1 MALQQYSTFLAE
13 NEVLS
18 GTPEQI
24 QIQKIDQDIA
34 MAAQKYFEFKGHPNY
49 LDEYTWEYNL
59 VKNKQRNAW
68 CMPGG
73 KIVFYTGILPVAQN
87 ENGIAAIMGHEVAHA
102 LADHGGQRM
111 SLSLAQQGLSLVA
124 LKATQNQPEAKRKA
138 ILTAYGIGSTLGGI
152 LPFSRKHESEA
163 DKIGLELM
171 AIAGYD
177 VAEAPLLWERMKSAS
192 NGKTPPEILSTHPS
206 NERRIE
212 NLKKWGTEAL
222 EVARKINSQ

>member
-1 MALQQYSTFLAE
+1 MRGACRGE
-13 NEVLS
+13 
-18 GTPEQI
+18 
-24 QIQKIDQDIA
+24 
-34 MAAQKYFEFKGHPNY
+34 
-49 LDEYTWEYNL
+49 
-59 VKNKQRNAW
+59 
-68 CMPGG
+68 
-73 KIVFYTGILPVAQN
+73 KIVFYTGILPVALN
-87 ENGIAAIMGHEVAHA
+87 EKGITAIMGHEVAHA

-124 LKATQNQPEAKRKA
+124 LKASQNQPEAKRKA
-138 ILTAYGIGSTLGGI
+138 ILTAYSIGSTLGGI

-171 AIAGYD
+171 AISGYD

-192 NGKTPPEILSTHPS
+192 NGKTPPEILSIHPS

-212 NLKKWGTEAL
+212 NLKKWVTEAL